1 MKVWRWIGILAL
13 AILGACGGVGG
24 KGGPVLIDAGSA
36 KRLHGIEWQLKTI
49 TVDGQRIIMHTDG
62 DMTLVFGPDGQA
74 GGYAAVNNFSGRY
87 SFDEGGGLTWGPGL
101 AATRKAG
108 PPELMEK
115 ERAYL
120 AGIPKT
126 TRAILSGNALQLQSE
141 DGNTVLTFVKA
152 GT

>member
-1 MKVWRWIGILAL
+1 MKAWRWIGVLML
-13 AILGACGGVGG
+13 AILGACAGMGG
-24 KGGPVLIDAGSA
+24 KSGPMLIDSSTA
-36 KRLHGIEWQLKTI
+36 KQLHGIEWDLKTM
-49 TVDGQRIIMHTDG
+49 TVDGTRVIMHTDG
-62 DMTLVFGPDGQA
+62 NMTLIFAPDGQA

-87 SFDEGGGLTWGPGL
+87 NFDEDGRLRWNEAF

-108 PPELMEK
+108 PPELMDK

-126 TRAILSGNALQLQSE
+126 TRAILSGNALQLQNE

>member
-1 MKVWRWIGILAL
+1 MKAWLWIGALAL
-13 AILGACGGVGG
+13 IVLGACAA
-24 KGGPVLIDAGSA
+24 KGGPVLIDGSTAG
-36 KRLHGIEWQLKTI
+36 RLLGVEWQLKTL
-49 TVDGQRIIMHTDG
+49 TVDGQRVIMHTDG
-62 DMTLVFGPDGQA
+62 DMTLVFCADGRA
-74 GGYAAVNNFSGRY
+74 GGYAAVNNFSGSYR
-87 SFDEGGGLTWGPGL
+87 FDESGRLSWSEGL

-126 TRAILSGNALQLQSE
+126 TRAILAGNALQLQSD

>member
-1 MKVWRWIGILAL
+1 MAIAL
-13 AILGACGGVGG
+13 LGACAGMGG
-24 KGGPVLIDAGSA
+24 KGGPMLVDSA
-36 KRLHGIEWQLKTI
+36 TARQLHGIEWDLKTM
-49 TVDGQRIIMHTDG
+49 TVDGTRVIMHTDA
-62 DMTLVFGPDGQA
+62 DMTLIFTPDGQA

-87 SFDEGGGLTWGPGL
+87 RFDQNGRLSWTEGF

-126 TRAILSGNALQLQSE
+126 TRAILSGNALQLQSD

-152 GT
+152 GA

>member
-1 MKVWRWIGILAL
+1 MKTWRWIGALAL
-13 AILGACGGVGG
+13 IILGACAGMGGDS
-24 KGGPVLIDAGSA
+24 GPVLIDSSNVN
-36 KRLHGIEWQLKTI
+36 RLYGMEWQLKTI
-49 TVDGQRIIMHTDG
+49 TVDGTRVIMHTDG
-62 DMTLVFGPDGQA
+62 DMSLVFAPDGQA

-87 SFDEGGGLTWGPGL
+87 SFDEQGRLTWSQGL

-120 AGIPKT
+120 GGIPKT

>member
-1 MKVWRWIGILAL
+1 MNVWNWMGALAL
-13 AILGACGGVGG
+13 LVLGACAGGG
-24 KGGPVLIDAGSA
+24 KGGPQLIDSNSA
-36 KRLHGIEWQLKTI
+36 ERLHGIEWQLKTI
-49 TVDGQRIIMHTDG
+49 TVDGTRVIMHTDG
-62 DMTLVFGPDGQA
+62 DMTLIFGPNGQA

-87 SFDEGGGLTWGPGL
+87 SFDQSGTLTWSESL

-120 AGIPKT
+120 TGIPKT

-141 DGNTVLTFVKA
+141 DGNTVLAFVKA